1 MEATARELNQQ
12 TAQVLSRVQAGETI
26 TVTKNGEPIAV
37 IRPYGREDPAAYPF
51 RTDPMGA
58 ADDVPTFQGDPRF
71 SERVD
76 GLLAGLGS
84 DDR

>member
-12 TAQVLSRVQAGETI
+12 TAQVLARVIAGETI
-26 TVTKNGEPIAV
+26 TVTRNGEPIAV
-37 IRPYGREDPAAYPF
+37 IRPYGPEDPASYPF

-58 ADDVPTFQGDPRF
+58 DDDVPTFQGDARF

-76 GLLAGLGS
+76 DLLAGFGS
-84 DDR
+84 DAR